1 MKHNWLKNIFRY
13 TVYFSFIFLISCSA
27 SDKKENADGNNTNS
41 TTIVTP
47 TSDDNSAANTENDI
61 TEEPAPEIYDA
72 PAQECNQFKT
82 LKAIMEKYR
91 AATEAMSNNPDG
103 MDYTRVASI
112 SSNIK
117 MNIQSYERGGQS
129 SMSPECWDELQQIK
143 SEFETMSISNQVQD
157 NEPRDLDFDNVSD

>member
-1 MKHNWLKNIFRY
+1 MNFKPFNSVLQYSLLILL
-13 TVYFSFIFLISCSA
+13 FLVMSCSS

-47 TSDDNSAANTENDI
+47 TSDDNSAANTENDN
-61 TEEPAPEIYDA
+61 TEEPAVEINDA

>member
-1 MKHNWLKNIFRY
+1 MNFKPFNSVLQYSLLILL
-13 TVYFSFIFLISCSA
+13 FLVMSCSS